1 VGVLVALL
9 VVIHGDLFVA
19 EATAEATYTVE
30 LSRQALGGYVDDI
43 GLFERNMPGVVS
55 VADLGNNQY
64 LYLTE
69 KDLPLAGTMQ
79 TEFRIEKLTEGD
91 SITVYRSIDSTAENY
106 MYTRVVITPAGPS
119 ASQMR
124 ILVQLRLSR
133 EDASE
138 VHWMAP
144 LMGEE
149 FISYQMTKD
158 LQSMLETFVERS
170 TRDLYERVRP
180 RAVSRE

>member
-1 VGVLVALL
+1 VGVLVALI
-9 VVIHGDLFVA
+9 VFMTNGDLFVA
-19 EATAEATYTVE
+19 EATAQTTYTVE
-30 LSRQALGGYVDDI
+30 LSRQALAGYVDDI

-55 VADLGNNQY
+55 VTALGDDRY

-79 TEFRIEKLTEGD
+79 TEFLIEKLGEGD
-91 SITVYRSIDSTAENY
+91 TTVYRSIDSAAENY
-106 MYTRVVITPAGPS
+106 MYTRVVITPAGAS
-119 ASQMR
+119 SSQMH
-124 ILVQLRLSR
+124 IFVYLRLSR
-133 EDASE
+133 ENASE

-158 LQSMLETFVERS
+158 LEDMLESFVEQS
-170 TRDLYERVRP
+170 TNDLYDRVP
-180 RAVSRE
+180 PQAVSNE

>member
-1 VGVLVALL
+1 MGVLVALI
-9 VVIHGDLFVA
+9 VFITGGDLFVA
-19 EATAEATYTVE
+19 EASAEATYTVE
-30 LSRQALGGYVDDI
+30 LSRQALAGYVDDI

-55 VADLGNNQY
+55 VTALGEGRY

-79 TEFRIEKLTEGD
+79 TEFLIEKVSDGD
-91 SITVYRSIDSTAENY
+91 TTVYRSVDSVAENY

-119 ASQMR
+119 SSQMQ
-124 ILVQLRLSR
+124 ILVYLRLSR
-133 EDASE
+133 KNASE

-158 LQSMLETFVERS
+158 LEDMLGTFVEQS
-170 TRDLYERVRP
+170 TNDLYDRVP
-180 RAVSRE
+180 PQAVSRE

>member
-1 VGVLVALL
+1 MGILVALL
-9 VVIHGDLFVA
+9 LLINGDRFVA
-19 EATAEATYTVE
+19 EATAEANYTVN
-30 LSRQALGGYVDDI
+30 LSRQALAGYVDDI

-55 VADLGNNQY
+55 VTPLGEERY
-64 LYLTE
+64 VYLTE
-69 KDLPLAGTMQ
+69 KDLPLAGTMR
-79 TEFRIEKLTEGD
+79 TEFRIEKITEGD
-91 SITVYRSIDSTAENY
+91 STTVYRSVDSTAENY
-106 MYTRVVITPAGPS
+106 MYTRVVITPTSPS
-119 ASQMR
+119 ASRMR

-133 EDASE
+133 ENASE

-158 LQSMLETFVERS
+158 LQSMLETFVEQS
-170 TRDLYERVRP
+170 TKDLYDRVRP

>member
-1 VGVLVALL
+1 VGVLIALIL
-9 VVIHGDLFVA
+9 LMNGDLFVT
-19 EATAEATYTVE
+19 EATAEAVYTVE
-30 LSRQALGGYVDDI
+30 LSREALAGYVDDI
-43 GLFERNMPGVVS
+43 GLFERNMPGVVG
-55 VADLGNNQY
+55 VTDLGGNRY

-69 KDLPLAGTMQ
+69 KELPLAGTMQ
-79 TEFRIEKLTEGD
+79 TEFRIEKITDGD
-91 SITVYRSIDSTAENY
+91 STTIYRSVDSTAENY
-106 MYTRVVITPAGPS
+106 MYTRVIITPSGPS
-119 ASQMR
+119 SSRMQ
-124 ILVQLRLSR
+124 IVVYLRLSR

-158 LQSMLETFVERS
+158 LRSMLETFVERS
-170 TRDLYERVRP
+170 TADLYQRVTH